1 MLNNIRMFF
10 IIVFLGLP
18 VTTWAVSG
26 PSQDGTVSKKETT
39 VQGSVPDKI
48 GLLKEKEGIDLIFI
62 LDCSGSMK
70 QTDPQDL
77 RKPATE
83 LIVSLLG
90 PKDRVGLVGFGG
102 SAQTL
107 ISLTDN
113 IPANQKLFSSAIQKH
128 ITSQEL
134 HTNLSEAA
142 KKGYEEIKGSSRGT
156 KILLLMSDGQMDLG
170 SKEKDA
176 AALNELFSLIP
187 ELTKANIKLYT
198 VAFTDLSDQKLLA
211 DLAEKT
217 RGFFQL
223 AKTDKDLHVI
233 FSSIFEQVK
242 LPDTVPLEGNTFLI
256 DKEIQ
261 DVTVLITKQGGTATR
276 LIDPNQKE
284 LVYGNLPGNIDWQKT
299 NVFDLITIK
308 NPLPGRW
315 KVQLSTKEGN
325 KIFIVTDLVLKTSFS
340 QNQVYPGQETTLEA
354 WLERRDKR
362 VGEKKFLESIF
373 FMAHIK
379 DPTGNHVKI
388 NLYPTETGDHPDKKG
403 IYSNRFTFKQPGDYT
418 IRIIVDGKTFK
429 RELIRQVKVSSPP
442 SSKPSSP
449 LPQTALSKTSQPHP
463 DGPWIKAIKKFV
475 LINGVLLFIGG
486 LGWLAVKWNQKRTV
500 KKRTTTP
507 KEPEKE
513 EGKEGSS

>member
-1 MLNNIRMFF
+1 MLNKVKIFL

-18 VTTWAVSG
+18 VAAWAVSA
-26 PSQDGTVSKKETT
+26 PSQEGTVSKKETT
-39 VQGSVPDKI
+39 VKGSVLDKI
-48 GLLKEKEGIDLIFI
+48 SPPKEKEGIDLIFI

-77 RKPATE
+77 RRPATE

-107 ISLTDN
+107 IPLTDN
-113 IPANQKLFSSAIQKH
+113 LPANQKLFSTAIQKH

-134 HTNLSEAA
+134 YTNLSEAA
-142 KKGYEEIKGSSRGT
+142 KKGYEEIKGSPRGT

-217 RGFFQL
+217 KGFFQL

-242 LPDTVPLEGNTFLI
+242 LPDTVPLEGDTFLI

-261 DVTVLITKQGGTATR
+261 EVAVLITKQVGTTTR
-276 LIDPNQKE
+276 LIDPNRTE
-284 LVYGNLPGNIDWQKT
+284 LVYGKLPGNIDWHQT
-299 NVFDLITIK
+299 HAFDLIAIK

-315 KVQLSTKEGN
+315 KVQFSTKEGN

-340 QNQVYPGQETTLEA
+340 QNQVYPGHETAIEA
-354 WLERRDKR
+354 WLERKDKR
-362 VGEKKFLESIF
+362 IGEKKFLESIF
-373 FMAHIK
+373 FMSDIK
-379 DPTGNHVKI
+379 DPSGKHTKI
-388 NLYPTETGDHPDKKG
+388 NLYPPKTGEQPDKKG
-403 IYSNRFTFKQPGDYT
+403 IYSNQFTFKQPGDYT

-429 RELIRQVKVSSPP
+429 RELIRQVKVLIHP

-449 LPQTALSKTSQPHP
+449 LPPAALSKTSQPHP
-463 DGPWIKAIKKFV
+463 DGPWIKAIKRFV
-475 LINGVLLFIGG
+475 LINGILLFMAG
-486 LGWLAVKWNQKRTV
+486 LSLLAVKWNHKRPI
-500 KKRTTTP
+500 KKMTTKQ